1 MIDLTRNKGLFKIE
15 IMESDKRTLHLIQY
29 LKDSY
34 SELRKVDWPSRQE
47 TIRQSLI
54 VIGASAIVAVFLG
67 TMDYIFAT
75 LLKKIL

>member
-1 MIDLTRNKGLFKIE
+1 
-15 IMESDKRTLHLIQY
+15 MESDKRTLHLIQY